1 MSEFVKFSVTDDLR
15 NLQDEIIKKISKSGK
30 IKIGINEVTKAIE
43 RGSAKLVAIAED
55 VSPAE
60 IVMHIPVIA
69 KEKKIPF
76 TYFKT
81 KVDLGKAAGISAKA
95 SSIAIL
101 DAGVVQ
107 KELVSLVNKIN
118 DLIGGKKTE
127 EKPKVKET
135 PKEKP
140 KKETPKEEVKEKP
153 KEIPKEAPKEEVKE
167 KPKEIPKEAPKEEV
181 KEKPKEIP
189 KEAPKEEPKK
199 EALKEEVKEKPK
211 EIPKEVPK
219 EEVKE
224 KPKEIPKEAP
234 KEEVKEAPKEVPKEA
249 PKEESK
255 EEKTEWG
262 A

>member
-153 KEIPKEAPKEEVKE
+153 KEIPKEAPKEE
-167 KPKEIPKEAPKEEV
+167 
-181 KEKPKEIP
+181 
-189 KEAPKEEPKK
+189 PKK

-211 EIPKEVPK
+211 ETPKEVPK

-255 EEKTEWG
+255 EEKTE
-262 A
+262 

>member
-167 KPKEIPKEAPKEEV
+167 KPKEIPKEAPKEE
-181 KEKPKEIP
+181 
-189 KEAPKEEPKK
+189 PKK

-211 EIPKEVPK
+211 ETPKEVPK